1 VHRSLRG
8 TITRQQKEKEVREM
22 DLRNNPF
29 GVSEVNMIEAY
40 PDTSVPVESQHII
53 QTLTEMANE
62 ELANDVGHLTC

>member
-1 VHRSLRG
+1 
-8 TITRQQKEKEVREM
+8 M

-62 ELANDVGHLTC
+62 ELANDVGHLTR